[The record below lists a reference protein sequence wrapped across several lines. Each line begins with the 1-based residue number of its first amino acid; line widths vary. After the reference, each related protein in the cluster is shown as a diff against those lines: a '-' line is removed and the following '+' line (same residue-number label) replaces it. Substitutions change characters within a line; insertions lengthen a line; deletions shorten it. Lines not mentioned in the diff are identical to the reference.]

1 MSALKPSRASSL
13 SAAVVAGV
21 VVTSSFVVPAQ
32 AVEPTPDAASAT
44 ATTDLLYFND
54 FHGLSSTPFD
64 PPAWATAASSKH
76 GAALGRRQ
84 RAVRRG

>member
-32 AVEPTPDAASAT
+32 AVEPAPDAASAT
-44 ATTDLLYFND
+44 ATTDPVSYTHL
-54 FHGLSSTPFD
+54 
-64 PPAWATAASSKH
+64 
-76 GAALGRRQ
+76 
-84 RAVRRG
+84 RAHET